1 MSRRSGNRE
10 LPQLERV
17 EKIELSDKNI
27 GWRLSFFILFVV
39 IAATAFASCV
49 NSFFSKDP
57 GWYQI
62 ETNSSDEA
70 HCGNEFI
77 FMYNLGL
84 SQDATKENRALTIL
98 YTEACE
104 MAHKLFHN
112 KETFEGVNNVCYI
125 NQHPN
130 EVIEVDSGLYKAF
143 SVIDAYEN
151 RNLYMAPVYS
161 QYDEIFLCQDDSQL
175 VNFDPRMSEEVA
187 AEYAEIAT
195 YANNPEMVDVKL
207 LGDNKIQLYVSEEY
221 LAYAEENYI
230 TEFIDFFWMKNAF
243 VTDYLAETMIEKG
256 YTHGTLTSYDGFS
269 RTMDTSENSYSFN
282 IYDRVDETLYPAGV
296 MQYQGANSLVYFRD
310 HMLSDMDWQH
320 YYALSNG
327 EVRNSYVDVTDGVS
341 KAATDSYYVYAK
353 DMSCAEVLLK
363 AIPVYVTEE
372 WSEDAVA
379 ELAAAGIYS
388 VYAEDGVVKYNDTS
402 LVVTEL
408 LDEEE
413 MKYTAELVK

>member
-10 LPQLERV
+10 LPHLERI

-27 GWRLSFFILFVV
+27 GWRLGFFILFVV
-39 IAATAFASCV
+39 IAGASFASCV
-49 NSFFSKDP
+49 NSFFSKAP

-62 ETNSSDEA
+62 ETNSADEA
-70 HCGNEFI
+70 HCGNDFV
-77 FMYNLGL
+77 FMYNLGA
-84 SQDATKENRALTIL
+84 SGNATKENKALSIL
-98 YTEACE
+98 YTEACQ

-112 KETFEGVNNVCYI
+112 KEIFEGVHNVRYI
-125 NQHPN
+125 NEHPN
-130 EVIEVDSGLYKAF
+130 EVIEVDPGLYKAF
-143 SVIDAYEN
+143 SVIDAYDN
-151 RNLYMAPVYS
+151 RNLYMAPVYN
-161 QYDEIFLCQDDSQL
+161 QYDEIFFCEDDSQL
-175 VNFDPRMSEEVA
+175 VNYDPRMSEEVA

-195 YANNPEMVDVKL
+195 YANNPEMVDIKL

-230 TEFIDFFWMKNAF
+230 TDFIDFFWMKNAF
-243 VTDYLAETMIEKG
+243 ITDYLAETMIANG
-256 YTHGTLTSYDGFS
+256 HTHGTLTSYDGFS

-282 IYDRVDETLYPAGV
+282 LYDRVDEVLYPAGV

-310 HMLSDMDWQH
+310 YMLSDMDWQH
-320 YYALSNG
+320 YYALANG
-327 EVRNSYVDVTDGVS
+327 EVRTSYVDVADGVS

-353 DMSCAEVLLK
+353 DMSCAEVLLQ

-379 ELAAAGIYS
+379 GLTAAGIYS
-388 VYAEDGVVKYNDTS
+388 VYAEDGVVKYNDAS

-413 MKYTAELVK
+413 MKYTVELVK

>member
-70 HCGNEFI
+70 HCGNEFV
-77 FMYNLGL
+77 FMYNLGV
-84 SQDATKENRALTIL
+84 SGNATKENKELSIL

-130 EVIEVDSGLYKAF
+130 EVIEVDPGLYKAF
-143 SVIDAYEN
+143 WVIDNYNN
-151 RNLYMAPVYS
+151 RNIYMAPVYN
-161 QYDEIFLCQDDSQL
+161 QYDEIFYCDDDSQL
-175 VNFDPRMSEEVA
+175 VNYDPRLSEEVA
-187 AEYAEIAT
+187 ADYAEIAVF
-195 YANNPEMVDVKL
+195 ANDSEMVDLKL
-207 LGDNKIQLYVSEEY
+207 LGDNKVQLYVSEEY

-230 TEFIDFFWMKNAF
+230 TDFIDFFWMKNAF
-243 VTDYLAETMIEKG
+243 VADYLAEEMIASG
-256 YTHGTLTSYDGFS
+256 YPHGTISSFDGFI
-269 RTMDTSENSYSFN
+269 RAMDSSDGSYSFN
-282 IYDRVDETLYPAGV
+282 IYDRVDLTIYQAAV
-296 MQYQGANSLVYFRD
+296 MQYEGPQSLVYFRD
-310 HMLSDMDWQH
+310 HMMSEMDWLH
-320 YYALSNG
+320 YYVLSNG
-327 EVRNSYVDVTDGVS
+327 EVRNAYVDVADGVS
-341 KAATDSYYVYAK
+341 KAATDSFYAYGK
-353 DMSCAEVLLK
+353 DMSCAEVLMQAL
-363 AIPVYVTEE
+363 PVYVAEE
-372 WSEDAVA
+372 LSVEAVA
-379 ELAAAGIYS
+379 QLAEAGVYS
-388 VYAEDGVVKYNDTS
+388 VYCEDGVIKYNDTS
-402 LVVTEL
+402 ITFADV
-408 LDEEE
+408 LDDES
-413 MKYTAELVK
+413 MKYTTELVK

>member
-10 LPQLERV
+10 LPQLERI

-39 IAATAFASCV
+39 IAVSAFAFCV

-70 HCGNEFI
+70 HCGNEFV
-77 FMYNLGL
+77 FMYNLGV
-84 SQDATKENRALTIL
+84 SQNTTDENRALTIL

-112 KETFEGVNNVCYI
+112 KETFEGVNNVRYI
-125 NQHPN
+125 NEHPN
-130 EVIEVDSGLYKAF
+130 EVIEVDAGLYKAF
-143 SVIDAYEN
+143 SVIDTYDN
-151 RNLYMAPVYS
+151 RNLYLAPVYN
-161 QYDEIFLCQDDSQL
+161 QYDEIFYCQDDSQL
-175 VNFDPRMSEEVA
+175 VNYDPRLSEAVA
-187 AEYAEIAT
+187 VEYAEIAVF
-195 YANNPEMVDVKL
+195 ANNPEMVDVKL

-221 LAYAEENYI
+221 LAYAKESYI
-230 TEFIDFFWMKNAF
+230 TDFIDFFWMKNAF
-243 VTDYLAETMIEKG
+243 VTDYLAEIMIERG

-282 IYDRVDETLYPAGV
+282 IYDRVDEALYPAGV

-327 EVRNSYVDVTDGVS
+327 EVRNSYVDVADGVS
-341 KAATDSYYVYAK
+341 KAATDSYYVYGK
-353 DMSCAEVLLK
+353 DMSCAEVLLQ
-363 AIPVYVTEE
+363 AIPVYVTER
-372 WSEDAVA
+372 WSEDAVR
-379 ELAAAGIYS
+379 ELLASGIYS

-402 LVVTEL
+402 LNVTEL

>member
-10 LPQLERV
+10 LPQLERI

-39 IAATAFASCV
+39 IAVSAFAFCV

-70 HCGNEFI
+70 HCGNEFV
-77 FMYNLGL
+77 FMYNLGV
-84 SQDATKENRALTIL
+84 SQNATDENRALTIL

-112 KETFEGVNNVCYI
+112 KETFEGVNNVRYI
-125 NQHPN
+125 NEHPN
-130 EVIEVDSGLYKAF
+130 EVIEVDAGLYKAF
-143 SVIDAYEN
+143 SVIDTYDN
-151 RNLYMAPVYS
+151 RNLYLAPVYN
-161 QYDEIFLCQDDSQL
+161 QYDEIFYCQDDSQL
-175 VNFDPRMSEEVA
+175 VNYDPRLSEAVA
-187 AEYAEIAT
+187 VEYAEIAVF
-195 YANNPEMVDVKL
+195 ANNPEMVDVKL

-221 LAYAEENYI
+221 LAYAKESYI
-230 TEFIDFFWMKNAF
+230 TDFIDFFWMKNAF
-243 VTDYLAETMIEKG
+243 VTDYLAEIMIERG

-282 IYDRVDETLYPAGV
+282 IYDRVDEALYPAGV

-327 EVRNSYVDVTDGVS
+327 EVRNSYVDVADGVS
-341 KAATDSYYVYAK
+341 KAATDSYYVYGK
-353 DMSCAEVLLK
+353 DMSCAEVLLQ
-363 AIPVYVTEE
+363 AIPVYVTEA
-372 WSEDAVA
+372 WSENAVR
-379 ELAAAGIYS
+379 ELLASGIYS

-402 LVVTEL
+402 LNVTEL